1 MTAALDVIKTSLRI
15 LQVVD
20 QNQPVQAF
28 DLQNGIMALNQTLSH
43 LSTQYNHLW
52 LNQRCIVLCRAN
64 IPSYTIGTGG
74 QYVVEQSKLLTP
86 TLSADAIAGATSVTL
101 SSAAGIASGY
111 TIAVF
116 TSANS
121 AFYTTVN
128 GAPVGNVVT
137 LSAPLPADAASG
149 NQVYA
154 FESTAERPLQVSNV
168 QYADRIGV
176 SELPVNPMSRDEY
189 FDQPIKL
196 TTGSSSNW
204 YYDPQLGAGTL
215 YLWPAPYSDTNVV
228 RLTSQRPF
236 RVVEETVDEVDL
248 PEEWISALCYKTA
261 EYLLDQ
267 YSVPV
272 DRQQMIMAKAQRYI
286 DDCLAFD
293 NDGSPLKVEVA
304 QW

>member
-1 MTAALDVIKTSLRI
+1 MATALSIIEKSLRI
-15 LQVVD
+15 LRVLD
-20 QNQPVQAF
+20 RNQPLQA
-28 DLQNGIMALNQTLSH
+28 DDRNDAIEALNQTTNYI
-43 LSTQYNHLW
+43 STQYNHLW

-64 IPSYTIGTGG
+64 IPSYVIGAGG

-86 TLSADAIAGATSVTL
+86 TLAANALTGATSVTL

-128 GAPVGNVVT
+128 GAPAGNVVT

-154 FESTAERPLQVSNV
+154 FQSTTERPLRVYNV

-204 YYDPQLGAGTL
+204 YYDPQLGAATL
-215 YLWPAPYSDTNVV
+215 YLWPAPYSDANVV
-228 RLTSQRPF
+228 RFTSQRPF
-236 RVVEETVDEVDL
+236 RVVANNIDSVDFPDEWHLCLAYMTAASLMDEYGL
-248 PEEWISALCYKTA
+248 PM
-261 EYLLDQ
+261 
-267 YSVPV
+267 
-272 DRQQMIMAKAQRYI
+272 DRQQAIKAKADELLI
-286 DDCLAFD
+286 NCLSFD
-293 NDGSPLKVEVA
+293 NDASSMKIELS
-304 QW
+304 QY